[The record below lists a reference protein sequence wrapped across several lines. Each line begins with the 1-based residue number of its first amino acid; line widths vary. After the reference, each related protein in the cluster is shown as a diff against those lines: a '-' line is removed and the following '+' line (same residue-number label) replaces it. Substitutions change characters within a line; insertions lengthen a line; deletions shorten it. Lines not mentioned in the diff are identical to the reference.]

1 MKKTK
6 LTRSLLAACSIVA
19 LTAVMYG
26 CVHSGDGPSQ
36 AELDAEA
43 ARAAAAEQ
51 AAKDA
56 EAAQAAAEQQ
66 AAALQTQ
73 INGLRMQLGL
83 EADDDLGDD
92 IADLQAEVERLQAAL
107 QARIDAANAAAA
119 KVASD
124 AAKELLNMALPDVNV
139 DRDDVAAGT
148 NPEAPT
154 ITLSVSNDGMLMAE
168 ATGYTMSDMAPDM
181 IEGWR
186 GAMLTNMGGDTAV
199 VYSDIGNDGTQTLL
213 DRYASNLPTATSPRT
228 WTVGAED
235 NTANQIVWS
244 VVTRPDD
251 TSVVSGPVSAPMVTF
266 MGNVHNIPGTF
277 SCAGAVADCVA
288 PVRYSDGEV
297 ATTATGIW
305 SFVPDEGALTYTDD
319 PNYLTLG
326 WWLDYGEDGKPDTLR
341 LINTATGQGAV
352 RDDTN
357 TSGATIRGSATYM
370 GAAAGKYA
378 MASGTADTYE
388 GGHFTAMA
396 TLMVDFD
403 ADLTPVVGEASDRA
417 GVAISG
423 MIDNFMTGDMAR
435 PDWSVALMVD
445 NNETDGDDVVPV
457 ATLVAAGADTSR
469 MLTEWSTGTA
479 QSGTGTWTAA
489 WHDGQETARPAVHPA
504 AVTGTFN
511 AHIGPGDGA
520 VGRIQGAFGCQQD
533 GRVSR
538 QARGS
543 GIPSPDETQVP
554 SRGMPHPS
562 AFFIGL
568 GVQLGRLRARAS
580 QGKGDDMNHSR
591 IKASVAALAVAA
603 LVGLSACG
611 GGDDG
616 LSRADEEA
624 LQAEL
629 AAAEEARRQ
638 AELEQARAEA
648 AAEEARRQRQAA
660 EAERQREEQARQA
673 AEEQRRQE
681 EEARQAA
688 EAEQQRL
695 REEAQQAINR
705 AQAKAAFDGLG
716 GSADT
721 GTRTDPGT
729 VTVEPKYRALAT
741 VTTTPSVNFA
751 SKSRSSSGRWS
762 ITTQSNAGSTHND
775 DLVVYSDLGGP
786 SPVLIT
792 ESTYSG
798 SFSEVAG
805 TNNIR
810 ATLTGNTHPIASGR
824 FPGGGRTTTF
834 THHDRFRSRYRRQ

>member
-19 LTAVMYG
+19 LSAVMYG

-56 EAAQAAAEQQ
+56 EAAQAEAEQQ

-83 EADDDLGDD
+83 EADGDLGDD

-107 QARIDAANAAAA
+107 QARIDAANAAEAA
-119 KVASD
+119 KASD
-124 AAKELLNMALPDVNV
+124 DAKELLNMALPDVNV
-139 DRDDVAAGT
+139 DRDGT
-148 NPEAPT
+148 SGDPISPVAPT
-154 ITLSVSNDGMLMAE
+154 VELSVSNDGMLMAE

-228 WTVGAED
+228 WTVGAEA
-235 NTANQIVWS
+235 NAANQIVWS
-244 VVTRPDD
+244 IVTRPDD
-251 TSVVSGPVSAPMVTF
+251 TSVVSGPVTAPMVTF

-297 ATTATGIW
+297 ATTATGTW

-341 LINTATGQGAV
+341 LIA
-352 RDDTN
+352 DDTN
-357 TSGATIRGSATYM
+357 LGAERSAGDTSGATIRGSATYS

-403 ADLTPVVGEASDRA
+403 ADLDPNTAGNDRS

-423 MIDNFMTGDMAR
+423 MIDNFMTGETAR
-435 PDWSVALMVD
+435 TDWSVALSVD
-445 NNETDGDDVVPV
+445 NDADGTNDVLPV
-457 ATLVAAGADTSR
+457 ASLVGATGAR
-469 MLTEWSTGTA
+469 MLAEWSTGTA
-479 QSGTGTWTAA
+479 QNGTGTWDPT
-489 WHDGQETARPAVHPA
+489 WHDGQDTARGAVHPA

-520 VGRIQGAFGCQQD
+520 VGRIQGAFG
-533 GRVSR
+533 
-538 QARGS
+538 ANKT
-543 GIPSPDETQVP
+543 DE
-554 SRGMPHPS
+554 
-562 AFFIGL
+562 
-568 GVQLGRLRARAS
+568 
-580 QGKGDDMNHSR
+580 
-591 IKASVAALAVAA
+591 
-603 LVGLSACG
+603 
-611 GGDDG
+611 
-616 LSRADEEA
+616 
-624 LQAEL
+624 
-629 AAAEEARRQ
+629 
-638 AELEQARAEA
+638 
-648 AAEEARRQRQAA
+648 
-660 EAERQREEQARQA
+660 
-673 AEEQRRQE
+673 
-681 EEARQAA
+681 
-688 EAEQQRL
+688 
-695 REEAQQAINR
+695 
-705 AQAKAAFDGLG
+705 
-716 GSADT
+716 
-721 GTRTDPGT
+721 
-729 VTVEPKYRALAT
+729 
-741 VTTTPSVNFA
+741 
-751 SKSRSSSGRWS
+751 
-762 ITTQSNAGSTHND
+762 
-775 DLVVYSDLGGP
+775 
-786 SPVLIT
+786 
-792 ESTYSG
+792 
-798 SFSEVAG
+798 
-805 TNNIR
+805 
-810 ATLTGNTHPIASGR
+810 
-824 FPGGGRTTTF
+824 
-834 THHDRFRSRYRRQ
+834 